1 MRKGATTITLLA
13 LTAGVAN
20 AEQVK
25 TFDQAV
31 EKVIKSVKKNK
42 LLNLPI
48 ECVSFY
54 ESEEAKTTFYIDVRE
69 KHNKKCGG
77 DPETAPRLFSYQ
89 VNKRNGKLCTDS
101 MEWANRLNAR
111 DPTDFLFQCIPIK

>member
-1 MRKGATTITLLA
+1 MKKLLIALLA
-13 LTAGVAN
+13 LTANVAN

-31 EKVIKSVKKNK
+31 EKVVKSAKKNN
-42 LLNLPI
+42 LLHLPI
-48 ECVSFY
+48 QCVSFY
-54 ESEEAKTTFYIDVRE
+54 KYEETETTFDIDVRE
-69 KHNKKCGG
+69 KHNEKCGG

-101 MEWANRLNAR
+101 MEWAHRLNAE
-111 DPTDFLFQCIPIK
+111 DPTDFQCRPIK